1 MAKFVLAGKAD
12 CPYYAKAE
20 LLADVLR
27 QKLPDF
33 HIHKICVH
41 PTDWKVWLEDTCA
54 LHGWKHSSSPIVWR
68 ELVDRGGKGMLLGGF
83 SDFLEHARGYYGITS
98 DMTTDLMLKIA
109 AENLQT
115 KELCMREEFQRCN
128 SLTPLHVW
136 ISSALNP
143 VCYNLIPQ
151 LFTPGPFPNSPA
163 INLHLLDTDG
173 SVEQLRELKIE
184 TEDLALPHLH
194 EVTIH
199 SDQTQAFHQ
208 AHFIIVLDD
217 PLSKRDRND
226 EQDDKE
232 HAVSRVAERFRCY
245 GQLIEANAQKDV
257 RVLVAGDV
265 FINLKCSLL
274 IENVPSVDPCNFVSM
289 ATQLEC
295 EAKAQLA
302 QKLAVK
308 TTDITNIIIW
318 GNITGNY
325 HIDLQKAAVFRYNG
339 AVWGPDRFS
348 QPVLDMIYDR
358 KWLETDSVRLV
369 RERRAT
375 ISSKTNKA
383 TGVSTTNGI
392 LAVLRA
398 WNNDT
403 SADEFFSLGVYSTG
417 QFGIPEGLVFSMPVS
432 FRAGQWSPRLDVSVT
447 DELKTKLE
455 ACTDE
460 LKTERHIAAG
470 ILKERVSEDSLHQ

>member
-308 TTDITNIIIW
+308 TT
-318 GNITGNY
+318 
-325 HIDLQKAAVFRYNG
+325 
-339 AVWGPDRFS
+339 
-348 QPVLDMIYDR
+348 
-358 KWLETDSVRLV
+358 
-369 RERRAT
+369 
-375 ISSKTNKA
+375 
-383 TGVSTTNGI
+383 
-392 LAVLRA
+392 
-398 WNNDT
+398 
-403 SADEFFSLGVYSTG
+403 G

-460 LKTERHIAAG
+460 LKTVSMRIKYLTWHTVLCLPLSLHFFVMHLEDTFSKAKYSSYTNML
-470 ILKERVSEDSLHQ
+470 LKEQCGDFSGI

>member
-20 LLADVLR
+20 LLADVLQ

-41 PTDWKVWLEDTCA
+41 PTDWNVWLEDTCV
-54 LHGWKHSSSPIVWR
+54 LNGWKHSSSPIVWR

-83 SDFLEHARGYYGITS
+83 SDFLEHAQGYYGITS
-98 DMTTDLMLKIA
+98 DMTSDLMLKIA

-115 KELCMREEFQRCN
+115 KELSMQEELQRCN
-128 SLTPLHVW
+128 SLTPLDVW

-143 VCYNLIPQ
+143 VSFSLIPQ
-151 LFTPGPFPNSPA
+151 LFTPRLFPNSPS
-163 INLHLLDTDG
+163 ISLHLLDIDG
-173 SVEQLRELKIE
+173 SVEQLQELKIE

-194 EVTIH
+194 EVIIH
-199 SDQTQAFHQ
+199 SDQTQLFQQ
-208 AHFIIVLDD
+208 AHFIIFLDD
-217 PLSKRDRND
+217 PFSKRDSND
-226 EQDDKE
+226 ERDNKE
-232 HAVSRVAERFRCY
+232 HGVSRMAERFRCY

-265 FINLKCSLL
+265 FVNLKCSLL
-274 IENVPSVDPCNFVSM
+274 IENVPSVDPCNFVAM

-295 EAKAQLA
+295 EARAQLA
-302 QKLAVK
+302 QKLAVR

-318 GNITGNY
+318 GNITGNC
-325 HIDLQKAAVFRYNG
+325 HIDLQKAPVFRYEG
-339 AVWGPDRFS
+339 AVWGPDSFS
-348 QPVLDMIYDR
+348 QPVLEMIYDR
-358 KWLETDSVRLV
+358 KWLETDFVRLV
-369 RERRAT
+369 RERRNT

-383 TGVSTTNGI
+383 TGMSTTDGI
-392 LAVLRA
+392 LAVLKA

-403 SADEFFSLGVYSTG
+403 SADEFFSLEVSLKR

-460 LKTERHIAAG
+460 LKMERHIAG
-470 ILKERVSEDSLHQ
+470 GVRKERVSDDSLHQ